1 MKSYNRIMELFW
13 MSITILIILVVTVM
27 CFLEEAE
34 RWWQFYFLAIFSAG
48 MWLLRRLVRKRL
60 EKKEQLSESER
71 KAKPGI
77 R

>member
-13 MSITILIILVVTVM
+13 LSITILILLVVTVM

-34 RWWQFYFLAIFSAG
+34 RWWQFYFLAIFSTG

-60 EKKEQLSESER
+60 TRKEEVSKSER
-71 KAKPGI
+71 EAKPATK
-77 R
+77 